1 VKSRLSPKDLLVA
14 GALLLFPRRRPRLK
28 PGERERVVPSGE
40 PSPGAELLA
49 LALLGLGALLAA
61 GFIAVYAIDRIPH
74 QTQFLGLTLGGALL
88 SIAAALIVTAK
99 RLIVTEEIEDEY
111 PLEEHP
117 EEQETIASAVED
129 SGSRLTRRR
138 LFKLSLLGAGGA
150 LGAALLTPVA
160 SLGPVIDLSRWY
172 DTPWRRG
179 RRLVDERGRP
189 WRAAEIEEKNFY
201 TAFAEGS
208 DKEELG
214 SPLVLVRLPKGDLRL
229 PPANDGFD
237 ADGIVAYSKICTHAG
252 CAIALYRAPLFPPND
267 PRPPELVCPCHYSTF
282 DPGAG
287 GKVTFGPAGRKL
299 PMLPIYVDSRGGLRA
314 RGNFDQ
320 PVGPSWWG
328 VRMKKP
334 T

>member
-1 VKSRLSPKDLLVA
+1 MKRVRPKDWLLA
-14 GALLLFPRRRPRLK
+14 GAVLVLRGRRRKLA
-28 PGERERVVPSGE
+28 PGERERVVPEGE
-40 PSPGAELLA
+40 PSPRAELLA
-49 LALLGLGALLAA
+49 LALLGLGALLAL

-74 QTQFLGLTLGGALL
+74 QTQFLGLTLGLSLL
-88 SIAAALIVTAK
+88 TIAAALVVTAK
-99 RLIVTEEIEDEY
+99 RLVVSEEIEDEY
-111 PLEEHP
+111 PLEEHRH
-117 EEQETIASAVED
+117 EQDAVAAVVED
-129 SGSRLTRRR
+129 SGSRLTRAR
-138 LFKLSLLGAGGA
+138 LFKLALLGTGGA

-160 SLGPVIDLSRWY
+160 SLGPVLDLSRWY

-179 RRLVDERGRP
+179 RRLVDEAGRP
-189 WRAAEIEEKNFY
+189 WRAAEIQEKSFY

-214 SPLVLVRLPKGDLRL
+214 SPLVLVRLPKGDLHL
-229 PPANDGFD
+229 PRDNAGFD
-237 ADGIVAYSKICTHAG
+237 AGGIVAYSKICTHAG
-252 CAIALYRAPLFPPND
+252 CAISLYRAPLFPPND

-282 DPGAG
+282 DPGRG
-287 GKVTFGPAGRKL
+287 GTVTFGPAGRKL
-299 PMLPIYVDSRGGLRA
+299 PMLPIYVDSNGHLRA